1 MGYDRSVL
9 RGEPRSSATVGENG
23 TERDDVFALLQLGPD
38 DVRARLQAGADTVL
52 IPLGCVERHGNPH
65 TPLGLDGII
74 VSAVVER
81 AARQAGVLHTP
92 LLPFGYAPMH
102 VGPVGD
108 GCGAVVLRAET
119 LRCVLEDVGRS
130 LIHQGFNRLVFV
142 TLHGPNVDVAE
153 EVLYALRFRT
163 GALVACYGGRESPAM
178 SEIFSASPRERLTSD
193 VEASMA
199 MALLG
204 GAFSAPDY
212 LRRSYEIHAPA
223 WLGPRFSKVSGMG
236 SAVAF
241 EGAPNVHI
249 GLNDYEY
256 TSRVREDLP
265 PSHANAERGHQLL
278 DALAGHLAEF
288 VQELQGLPVEVR
300 ERDFSERAR

>member
-1 MGYDRSVL
+1 MQGDVPANGL
-9 RGEPRSSATVGENG
+9 RGRTNGGANEN
-23 TERDDVFALLQLGPD
+23 VHALAQLGPD
-38 DVRARLQAGADTVL
+38 DVRAYLHGGGDTVMV
-52 IPLGCVERHGNPH
+52 PLGCIERHGNPH

-74 VSAVVER
+74 VSEVVER
-81 AARQAGVLHTP
+81 SARLTNVVHTP

-108 GCGAVVLRAET
+108 GCGAVVVRAET
-119 LRCVLEDVGRS
+119 MRRVLEDAGRS

-153 EVLYALRFRT
+153 EVLYGLRFRT

-178 SEIFSASPRERLTSD
+178 TEIFSTSSPERLTSD

-204 GAFSAPDY
+204 GVFDGAEY
-212 LRRSYEIHAPA
+212 LERSYDIRAPE
-223 WLGPRFSKVSGMG
+223 WLGPRFAKVSGMG

-256 TSRVREDLP
+256 TSRVREGLP
-265 PSHANAERGHQLL
+265 APQASADRGHRLL
-278 DALAGHLAEF
+278 DALAAHLAEF
-288 VQELQGLPVEVR
+288 IDEIRGLPVEVHDR
-300 ERDFSERAR
+300 EFVERAR

>member
-1 MGYDRSVL
+1 MIARVLPEGGADRA
-9 RGEPRSSATVGENG
+9 GAGANG
-23 TERDDVFALLQLGPD
+23 DGPVRVADLTQLGPD
-38 DVRARLQAGADTVL
+38 EVRARLQAGVDTVL
-52 IPLGCVERHGNPH
+52 IPMGCIERHGNPH

-81 AARQAGVLHTP
+81 AALRAGVVHAP
-92 LLPFGYAPMH
+92 LLPYGYAPMH
-102 VGPVGD
+102 VGPVED

-119 LRCVLEDVGRS
+119 LRRVLEDLGRS
-130 LIHQGFNRLVFV
+130 LIYQGFNRLVFV
-142 TLHGPNVDVAE
+142 TLHGPNVDIAE
-153 EVLYALRFRT
+153 EVLYSLRFRT

-178 SEIFSASPRERLTSD
+178 SEIFRASPPERLTSD

-199 MALLG
+199 MALVG
-204 GAFSAPDY
+204 GVFNGEDY
-212 LRRSYEIHAPA
+212 LRRSYDIHAPA

-265 PSHANAERGHQLL
+265 PSHASAERGNRLL
-278 DALAGHLAEF
+278 DALADHLAGF
-288 VQELQGLPVEVR
+288 VDEIRGLPVEVR
-300 ERDFSERAR
+300 ERDFAERAR